1 MTNKEIGEMIR
12 TRRESRGMTQAQL
25 ADAAGI
31 SASAIGMYERGDR
44 RPKKDIIEALADV
57 FNVPKWA
64 ILYRE
69 DEVRPIANN
78 LIPMS
83 EMPHHKVPLIGSVAA
98 GIPILAEEE
107 YDVYI
112 DAPSKADY
120 ALRVEG
126 DSMTPNYLDGD
137 IVYIKQQP
145 DVNDGQV
152 AVVLCD
158 DSATLKHVYHQQNG
172 LLLISDNP
180 DYSPMSITSDE
191 YNTIR
196 VLGVPCGFTRMYKS
210 KPGIVTKGFTS

>member
-12 TRRESRGMTQAQL
+12 TRREARGMTQVQL
-25 ADAAGI
+25 AIAAGI
-31 SASAIGMYERGDR
+31 SPSAVGMYERGER
-44 RPKKDIIEALADV
+44 TPKGEIVTALADV
-57 FNVPKWA
+57 FNVPRWA

-69 DEVRPIANN
+69 DEVRPVANN
-78 LIPMS
+78 LVPIS

-98 GIPILAEEE
+98 GQPILAEEE

-112 DAPSKADY
+112 DAPGKADY
-120 ALRVEG
+120 ALKVQG
-126 DSMTPNYLDGD
+126 DSMKPNYLDGD

-158 DSATLKHVYHQQNG
+158 DSATLKHVYHQSNG
-172 LLLISDNP
+172 LLLISDNH
-180 DYSPMSITSDE
+180 DYAPMSITFED

-196 VLGVPCGFTRMYKS
+196 VLGVPCGFTRMYAPQKG
-210 KPGIVTKGFTS
+210 KVTKGFHS